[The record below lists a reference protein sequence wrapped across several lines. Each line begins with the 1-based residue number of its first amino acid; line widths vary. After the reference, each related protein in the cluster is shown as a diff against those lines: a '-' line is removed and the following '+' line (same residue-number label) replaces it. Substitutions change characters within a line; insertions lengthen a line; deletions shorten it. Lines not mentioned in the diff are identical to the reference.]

1 MGLIDGL
8 NDPNKKAKF
17 VADCV
22 NLIDEQVSAKSGL
35 SGLGLKT
42 AYAAVNGIKP
52 NYIAAAIEALLPE
65 TLVALDPIWSEGI
78 QTGTPVEYLIQN
90 RSRTADAVLSVT
102 DARIETSQRAIVRST
117 YKKLR
122 NSAKNDVEEAIP
134 GLARIIDN
142 YTKA

>member
-8 NDPNKKAKF
+8 DDPKKTAKL

-35 SGLGLKT
+35 SGLGLKA

-52 NYIAAAIEALLPE
+52 NYIAGAIEALLPE

-78 QTGTPVEYLIQN
+78 QTGTPAEYLIQN
-90 RSRTADAVLSVT
+90 RSRAADSVLSIT
-102 DARIETSQRAIVRST
+102 DARIETSQRALVRSS

-122 NSAKNDVEEAIP
+122 KSVKNDVEEAIP

-142 YTKA
+142 YTKG

>member
-8 NDPNKKAKF
+8 DDPKKTAKL

-35 SGLGLKT
+35 SGLGLKD

-52 NYIAAAIEALLPE
+52 NYIAGAIEALLPE

-78 QTGTPVEYLIQN
+78 QTGTPAEYLIQN
-90 RSRTADAVLSVT
+90 RSRAADAVLSIT
-102 DARIETSQRAIVRST
+102 DARIETSQRALVRSS

-122 NSAKNDVEEAIP
+122 KSVKNDVEEAIP

-142 YTKA
+142 YTKG

>member
-1 MGLIDGL
+1 L
-8 NDPNKKAKF
+8 KA
-17 VADCV
+17 
-22 NLIDEQVSAKSGL
+22 
-35 SGLGLKT
+35 
-42 AYAAVNGIKP
+42 AYAAVNGVKP

-102 DARIETSQRAIVRST
+102 DARIETSQRAIVRSS